1 MDSAELLNNVVNGK
15 PEPPLPYESASAA
28 MDELRTALA
37 EETEV
42 IAFIAFLGSNNM
54 DRPPKMHPMLNA
66 VLTDAWN
73 QVETYKDNHGAEDV
87 NIKTILELISTVMF
101 ASIHSKW
108 IITAN
113 LVGAVINQVNAIP
126 LIAKDLFQSPNA
138 RIAFL
143 RGRLQQ
149 AVAAREQ
156 GESQCKVALR
166 RLLAVPPHGGSE
178 STLTSSSSRAPLPV
192 VDEAHGL
199 ARTRRVAKESRQ
211 YPASCSRDLRTCRRA
226 SRSSSWKRPPSWG
239 GGGRPY
245 YLMHIITDI
254 NDSFVSIKG
263 PTGEN
268 LNSESLKFLMSGN
281 PKSVV

>member
-42 IAFIAFLGSNNM
+42 IAFMAFLGSNNM
-54 DRPPKMHPMLNA
+54 DRPPKMHPILSA
-66 VLTDAWN
+66 VLTDAWS

-87 NIKTILELISTVMF
+87 NIKTILELISTAMF

-108 IITAN
+108 IIIAN

-126 LIAKDLFQSPNA
+126 QIAKDLFQNPNA

-143 RGRLQQ
+143 R
-149 AVAAREQ
+149 V
-156 GESQCKVALR
+156 
-166 RLLAVPPHGGSE
+166 
-178 STLTSSSSRAPLPV
+178 
-192 VDEAHGL
+192 
-199 ARTRRVAKESRQ
+199 
-211 YPASCSRDLRTCRRA
+211 
-226 SRSSSWKRPPSWG
+226 
-239 GGGRPY
+239 RPY

-254 NDSFVSIKG
+254 NDSLVSIKG

-268 LNSESLKFLMSGN
+268 LNSESLKFLVSGN